1 MDLGGPEVGG
11 PGLAAGVVGVEDD
24 ARLGIVPVVGEGFA
38 ALEGD
43 VVVGGVGEEIPVL
56 AVHGVPRHPRIAQVD
71 SRDGVAIGGI
81 GGLVG
86 AHGGWVPALW
96 A

>member
-1 MDLGGPEVGG
+1 MNLGGPEVGG
-11 PGLAAGVVGVEDD
+11 PGLTAGVVGAEDD
-24 ARLGIVPVVGEGFA
+24 ARLGMVPVVGERLA

-43 VVVGGVGEEIPVL
+43 VVVGGVREEIPVL
-56 AVHGVPRHPRIAQVD
+56 AVHRVPRHPRIAQVD
-71 SRDGVAIGGI
+71 GRDGVAVGGI

-86 AHGGWVPALW
+86 AHSGWVPALW